1 MFHLF
6 SFDYTQL
13 LQEQQ
18 LLGKEQL
25 SEHKLSLPRRTRM
38 SFWPKKLTKDAI
50 QEKNT
55 ARKRLN
61 LTVPEKGSK
70 QKEEIKSSRPVS
82 AQTNQQNKQM
92 KCNKNKKQPAK
103 IMENLKKNEQ
113 RRPQKSKITNNL
125 TSQM

>member
-1 MFHLF
+1 
-6 SFDYTQL
+6 
-13 LQEQQ
+13 
-18 LLGKEQL
+18 
-25 SEHKLSLPRRTRM
+25 M